1 MIRIVDHLA
10 GDELTFYCVQS
21 TEDLRRAAAFV
32 RKHRVLAFDTEST
45 GLNCYRPDW
54 RLRTFQFG
62 HATVSWVVPQQFRKF
77 IEWFM
82 RRCASGQLDL
92 IGHNAPH
99 DVRSTDAH
107 LGYETGVVAKGE
119 TYIPLHY
126 YDSRNQSEGGIGHGL
141 KDGAEFFV
149 DRDAGKWE
157 RKLKE
162 EFKKIEIP
170 IPGEVYKSGPKKG
183 TQKVRKAKL
192 AEGWSLIDPYNP
204 VYLAYAAADPVLTYR
219 LWPHLKPYVME
230 FRELYDFDHAVAQ
243 GVDRLYRRA
252 IKLDSAY
259 TSRLSKA
266 FTKRADYHIGQAA
279 AYGCGNINST
289 AQVADTLIALGA
301 KLTAKT
307 PTEKWK
313 VDATILRGLLDN
325 PYTNGKVRDFI
336 HNVLVAKQITKRRE
350 NYTEGMLREMDA
362 QGRVHPSTNSLAAR
376 TTRMSVSGPP
386 LQQLPTKDREDELL
400 WDTEETDESI

>member
-1 MIRIVDHLA
+1 MIHISDELA

-21 TEDLRRAAAFV
+21 TEDLRQAAAFV
-32 RKHRVLAFDTEST
+32 RQNRVLAFDTEST

-62 HATVSWVVPQQFRKF
+62 HATVSYVIPQQFRKF
-77 IEWFM
+77 IAWFM
-82 RRCASGQLDL
+82 TRAADGDLDL
-92 IGHNAPH
+92 VGHNAPH
-99 DVRSTDAH
+99 DVRSTDAY

-149 DRDAGKWE
+149 DRNAGKWE
-157 RKLKE
+157 RRLKE
-162 EFKKIEIP
+162 EFKKIKVP
-170 IPGEVYKSGPKKG
+170 IPGEVYKSGKNKG
-183 TQKVRKAKL
+183 QQKMRIIKL
-192 AEGWSLIDPYNP
+192 AEGWALIDPYHP
-204 VYLAYAAADPVLTYR
+204 AYLAYAAADPVLTYR
-219 LWPHLKPYVME
+219 LWPYLKPYVRQ

-252 IKLDSAY
+252 IKLDKQY
-259 TSRLSKA
+259 TERLSRA
-266 FTKRADYHIGQAA
+266 FTRRADYHIGEAA
-279 AYGCGNINST
+279 AYGCDNINST
-289 AQVADTLIALGA
+289 AQVADTLLALGA

-307 PTEKWK
+307 PTKKWK
-313 VDATILRGLLDN
+313 VDATILRGLLTD

-350 NYTEGMLREMDA
+350 NYTDGMLREMDA
-362 QGRVHPSTNSLAAR
+362 HGRVHPSTSSLAAR

-386 LQQLPTKDREDELL
+386 LQQLPTKDREDELM
-400 WDTEETDESI
+400 WDTEEASEDE

>member
-32 RKHRVLAFDTEST
+32 RTHRVLAFDTEST

-62 HATVSWVVPQQFRKF
+62 HATVSYVVPQQFRKF

-82 RRCASGQLDL
+82 SRCASGQLDL

-279 AYGCGNINST
+279 AYGCDNINST